1 MKIYLNA
8 ANESWVVD
16 RFRSEWSNFNKEIT
30 TESIEEADI
39 IWLIA
44 PWVWKKIPRK
54 QLKEKLVICTIHH
67 IDFDKFNKKE
77 EKNFYKRDE
86 FVDMYHSISDKTS
99 ESLKVIT
106 KKNITTIPFWINQN
120 IFYKIHDQKKV
131 RKKYDLNTESYFI
144 GSFQRD
150 TEGNDLISPKISKG
164 PDRLVKIFK
173 YHYEKNRNVEILLT
187 GKRRNYIIDE
197 LNKLKIPYKYFEMV
211 NFSQLNEL
219 YNCLNLYVVASRVE
233 GGPQA
238 VMECAITKTP
248 IISTDVGIAS
258 KILDQKSIFTM
269 ENFDSATANTEYA
282 YSKSINYCIPDWFNQ
297 YEKLFG
303 GLLSK

>member
-1 MKIYLNA
+1 
-8 ANESWVVD
+8 
-16 RFRSEWSNFNKEIT
+16 
-30 TESIEEADI
+30 
-39 IWLIA
+39 
-44 PWVWKKIPRK
+44 
-54 QLKEKLVICTIHH
+54 
-67 IDFDKFNKKE
+67 
-77 EKNFYKRDE
+77 
-86 FVDMYHSISDKTS
+86 
-99 ESLKVIT
+99 
-106 KKNITTIPFWINQN
+106 
-120 IFYKIHDQKKV
+120 
-131 RKKYDLNTESYFI
+131 
-144 GSFQRD
+144 
-150 TEGNDLISPKISKG
+150 
-164 PDRLVKIFK
+164 
-173 YHYEKNRNVEILLT
+173 
-187 GKRRNYIIDE
+187 
-197 LNKLKIPYKYFEMV
+197 MV